1 MCGIAGVVSTTRE
14 SNITEALVRQM
25 CDPIRYRG
33 PDDEGIYVADGAG
46 LGMRRLSI
54 IDLSGGHQPVFNE
67 DRSAWIVYNGEVYN
81 FPDLR
86 SDLESRGHRFY
97 TKTDTECIIHLY
109 EDMGAD
115 CVTKLRGMF
124 GLAIYDKNKRRL
136 TLARDRLGKKPL
148 HYALHNGN
156 LYFGS
161 EIKSI
166 LAVAPELAE
175 ANSQALL
182 EYLYYG
188 YVPEPLTAFTGIH
201 KLPAGHLLE
210 FENGQVKIRQY
221 WDLPEYGTHTPR
233 VITAKAEEECL
244 EELDHRL
251 FEATKMRLISD
262 VPLGAFLSGGT
273 DSSTIV
279 AMMARASAGPVK
291 TFSIGFKKDDFD
303 EARYARMVAR
313 KFGTDHHELILEPDV
328 VQTVEHLTSSL
339 EEPFGDSSMLPT
351 YYVSQMARQH
361 VTVALSGDGGDE
373 IFAGYDRYRIH
384 AGRQVFERIPGWA
397 RKFFR
402 NQIFPRL
409 PNGMDG
415 RKFTYNISLPWQE
428 RYIDGLAFLPAFERD
443 TPLLS
448 DDFRAILNRSDD
460 PANVL
465 RRRFAAAPTKDPV
478 SQLLYVDTKTYLV
491 DDIMAKVDRMS
502 MLNSL
507 ETRAPIL
514 DHVFIEWVTGLGP
527 EWKLRGKQQKYI
539 LRKLAERV
547 GVPREALY
555 REKRGF
561 SLPLVHWMRHELKD
575 MLMIL
580 LEPRT
585 LERGYFQASGVRRL
599 MDDHLLRGKTMTG
612 RIWRLLM
619 FELWHRNFLEKYV
632 KPAGLSSL
640 PVVADSR
647 RKIPSAPELASAPVG
662 E

>member
-14 SNITEALVRQM
+14 SNITEALVHHM
-25 CDPIRYRG
+25 CEQIVYRG
-33 PDDEGIYVADGAG
+33 PDDEGLYVADGAG

-67 DRSAWIVYNGEVYN
+67 DRSSWIVFNGEIYN
-81 FPDLR
+81 FPELR
-86 SDLESRGHRFY
+86 PELESHGHRFR
-97 TKTDTECIIHLY
+97 THSDTEVIIHLY

-115 CVTKLRGMF
+115 CVKKLRGMF
-124 GLAIYDKNKRRL
+124 ALAIYDKTKRKL

-156 LYFGS
+156 LYFAS

-175 ANSQALL
+175 VNSQGLL

-188 YVPEPLTAFTGIH
+188 YVPDPITAFTGIH
-201 KLPAGHLLE
+201 KLAPGHLLE
-210 FENGQVKIRQY
+210 FQDGEIRIRQY
-221 WDLPEYGTHTPR
+221 WDLPEYNTHPPSS
-233 VITAKAEEECL
+233 EEECL
-244 EELDHRL
+244 EELEQRL
-251 FEATKMRLISD
+251 FEATKIRLISD

-279 AMMARASAGPVK
+279 ALMARASSTPVK
-291 TFSIGFKKDDFD
+291 TFSIGFKKDDFN
-303 EARYARMVAR
+303 EASYARMVAD
-313 KFGTDHHELILEPDV
+313 KFGTDHHEMILEPEV

-373 IFAGYDRYRIH
+373 IFGGYDRYRIH
-384 AGRQVFERIPGWA
+384 AGRRVFEHIPGWA

-402 NQIFPRL
+402 DQVFPRL
-409 PNGMDG
+409 PNNMRG
-415 RKFTYNISLPWQE
+415 RSFSYNVSLPWQE
-428 RYIDGLAFLPAFERD
+428 RYVDHLSFLPTFERD

-448 DDFRAILNRSDD
+448 PDFRQILNRSDD
-460 PANVL
+460 PGNVL
-465 RRRFAAAPTKDPV
+465 RRYFAQAPAKDPV
-478 SQLLYVDTKTYLV
+478 DQLLYVDTKTYMV
-491 DDIMAKVDRMS
+491 GDILTKVDRMS

-507 ETRAPIL
+507 EVRVPIL
-514 DHVFIEWVTGLGP
+514 DHVFVEWVTGLP
-527 EWKLRGKQQKYI
+527 PKWKMRGKDQKYI

-547 GVPREALY
+547 GVPREVLY
-555 REKRGF
+555 RQKQGF
-561 SLPLVHWMRHELKD
+561 TLPLVHWMRNELKD

-585 LERGYFQASGVRRL
+585 LDRGYFVADGVRKL
-599 MDDHLLRGKTMTG
+599 MDDHLYRGRTHTG
-612 RIWRLLM
+612 RLWRLLM
-619 FELWHRNFLEKYV
+619 FELWHRNFLEKYI
-632 KPAGLSSL
+632 KPAGLCSL

-647 RKIPSAPELASAPVG
+647 RQAPNSAAALASAPAG
-662 E
+662 G